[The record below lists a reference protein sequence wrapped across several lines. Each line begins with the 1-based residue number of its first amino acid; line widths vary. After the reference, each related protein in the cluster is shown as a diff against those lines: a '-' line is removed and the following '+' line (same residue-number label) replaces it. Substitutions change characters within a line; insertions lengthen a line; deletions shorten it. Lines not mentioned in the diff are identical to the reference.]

1 VVLVTPSAAPAMAE
15 ELVGAAV
22 VVVAAP
28 AVDELPEEAVSL
40 LPQAAIDRV
49 AAAIA
54 PTMASWVFLT
64 RITPC

>member
-1 VVLVTPSAAPAMAE
+1 MGADEVAL
-15 ELVGAAV
+15 GAA
-22 VVVAAP
+22 AA
-28 AVDELPEEAVSL
+28 VLELPVDAASP

-64 RITPC
+64 RITPWFQPFR